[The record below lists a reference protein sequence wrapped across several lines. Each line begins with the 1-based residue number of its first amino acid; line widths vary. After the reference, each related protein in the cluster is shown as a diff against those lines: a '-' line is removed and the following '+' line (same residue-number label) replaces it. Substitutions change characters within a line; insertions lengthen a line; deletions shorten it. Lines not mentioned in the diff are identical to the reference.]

1 MATVRGYTS
10 AVPHLGD
17 LQTLAYSYLRAMW
30 RRRWIAVVVC
40 WGLCGLGWTVVALL
54 PNKFESSARIYVN
67 SDTLLQ
73 PLLRGLA
80 IDTNP
85 VRQVEY
91 LQRTLLSRP
100 NLEELVHLADLDSPT
115 KPKAEREA
123 LFRALST
130 EIKINQQTESLFT
143 ISYENANPVIARN
156 VVQGMITIFSE
167 AAAGSSRSEMN
178 NAQHFLDEQI
188 TKYEAQL
195 RAAEERRAAF
205 RQKYADILPDIN
217 GGGTRLQAAR
227 TAENQAQLQL
237 NDAVAK
243 RDALRHELTSVP
255 ALLHVDQAAP
265 VIVQNGTPSAV
276 SLTSQLQQ
284 AQLRLQTLLLQD
296 TEEHPDVIETRH
308 QIAAL
313 KSQIAAEK
321 EDAKKGGPS
330 DLTQR
335 ATVSNPVYEQ
345 LKLKLADA
353 QGAVASL
360 QEQVRTATS
369 ERARLEALLHQVPD
383 VELQSQ
389 NLDRDYSIL
398 KKNYEEL
405 VSRKQSTQIGEAA
418 DTQADRIQFRVV
430 DAPQVP
436 IKPASPNRPLLL
448 SGVLVAAAGAGVG
461 LAFLLT
467 QLDRSFSSLSALRS
481 LAIPI
486 LGSVSTF
493 EPIEARRQRVVQIA
507 AFSAS
512 VLVLLLIYGAL
523 MATSLLLYRVV
534 V

>member
-1 MATVRGYTS
+1 MATVQGHTA

-17 LQTLAYSYLRAMW
+17 LQALAYSYLRALW
-30 RRRWIAVVVC
+30 RRRWIAAVVC
-40 WGLCGLGWTVVALL
+40 WALCGLGWTVVALL
-54 PNKFESSARIYVN
+54 PNQFESTARIYVN

-80 IDTNP
+80 IDTDP
-85 VRQVEY
+85 LRQVDY

-100 NLEELVHLADLDSPT
+100 NLEELIHLADLDSPA
-115 KPKAEREA
+115 KPRAEREA
-123 LFRALST
+123 LFRALAT
-130 EIKINQQTESLFT
+130 EIKINQQTQSLFT
-143 ISYENANPVIARN
+143 ISYANRNPVVARN

-195 RAAEERRAAF
+195 KAAEQRRAAF

-217 GGGTRLQAAR
+217 GGGTRLEAAR
-227 TAENQAQLQL
+227 SAERQAKLQL

-243 RDALRHELTSVP
+243 RDSLRRELASVP
-255 ALLHVDQAAP
+255 ALLHVDQAAS
-265 VIVQNGTPSAV
+265 VIVQNGTPSAF
-276 SLTSQLQQ
+276 SLESQLQQ

-296 TEEHPDVIETRH
+296 TEEHPDVIEARH
-308 QIAAL
+308 QIAVL
-313 KSQIAAEK
+313 KSQIADEK
-321 EDAKKGGPS
+321 KDPGRHAG
-330 DLTQR
+330 DLSQR

-345 LKLKLADA
+345 LKLRLSDA
-353 QGAVASL
+353 EGAVASL
-360 QEQVRTATS
+360 QGQLQAAEAERT
-369 ERARLEALLHQVPD
+369 RLEALLRQVPD

-389 NLDRDYSIL
+389 SLDRDYNIL

-405 VSRKQSTQIGEAA
+405 VARKQSTQIGEAA

-448 SGVLVAAAGAGVG
+448 SGVLVVAAGAGVG
-461 LAFLLT
+461 VAFLLA

-493 EPIEARRQRVVQIA
+493 EPLEARRRRVTQVA
-507 AFSAS
+507 VFSAS
-512 VLVLLLIYGAL
+512 VLVLLIVYGAL
-523 MATSLLLYRVV
+523 MATSVLLYQVTA
-534 V
+534 